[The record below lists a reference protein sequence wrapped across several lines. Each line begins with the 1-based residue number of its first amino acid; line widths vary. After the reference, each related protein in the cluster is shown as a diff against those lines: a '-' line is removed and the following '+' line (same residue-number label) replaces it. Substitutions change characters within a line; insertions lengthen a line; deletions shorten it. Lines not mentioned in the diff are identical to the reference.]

1 MDVRSST
8 RPRSGHQHVDDLHV
22 AAAGSHRPRAGSGV
36 DQHGEGRA
44 ARGQADAGMG
54 ILAAARALGLDFIPV
69 AQEPYDLVLRAN
81 EISEELLAAD
91 IG

>member
-1 MDVRSST
+1 M
-8 RPRSGHQHVDDLHV
+8 